1 MKKHFFLFSLLLFG
15 VAVFAQ
21 QKDISVYE
29 KKEGNT
35 NIVIARNIGKVPY
48 LVTLNIRATG
58 MDVTPGLKAEAVVQ
72 PGFMKEVARLTP
84 QPGVGWTY
92 GYDVSYI
99 QYTGSDN
106 PPKNLEIKDAES
118 SDVKAPSTVSPPAD
132 NNLIVVYSKPGCSRC
147 SFIKKGLNDKGIK
160 YKEVDVT
167 TADPM
172 VNEMWKN
179 LRDGGFSG
187 ESVTMP
193 VVKVNGKLHYN
204 IKDLNKFISEI
215 QI

>member
-1 MKKHFFLFSLLLFG
+1 M
-15 VAVFAQ
+15 AQ

-72 PGFMKEVARLTP
+72 PGYMKEVARLTP

-99 QYTGSDN
+99 QHVANTDQS
-106 PPKNLEIKDAES
+106 PKTETAKGDEKGVEAAPVAEAAQI
-118 SDVKAPSTVSPPAD
+118 DP
-132 NNLIVVYSKPGCSRC
+132 NLIIVYSKPGCGRC
-147 SFIKKGLNDKGIK
+147 SFVKKGLNEKGVK

-167 TADPM
+167 TTDPM

-204 IKDLNKFISEI
+204 IKDLNKFLTDIHM
-215 QI
+215 